1 MRRADVV
8 VYEPFAGPLYSGKGA
23 AGGAELQSF
32 YLARALANGGLRVR
46 HVVAEI
52 GAMRTPQGVEVVP
65 LSRAYGGRGI
75 ARRRAIL
82 SALARADGQVYIQRC
97 AGMETGVVGVF
108 ARAAGRRF
116 IFSASS
122 DGDFTRDRTM
132 MSQIGG
138 SLEEWPTRV
147 QYRVGLRCVHAVV
160 AQTGQ
165 QAELAREGFRLDPDI
180 IRSFSVPERSR
191 TTGGK
196 AFLWVGSLTP
206 VKDPLSF
213 LALAEQQPD
222 VPFVMIG
229 APHPAH
235 WHDLATKVRERAG
248 KLPNLEFLP
257 PRPRDELL
265 DLYGRAVAIV
275 NTSLFE
281 GFPNTFLEA
290 WARAVPA
297 LSLRIDPDRVISREG
312 LGEAAGG
319 SLELLSQA
327 VKRYAAD
334 PEVARAAG
342 ETAYRY
348 IVREH
353 APEVIGPQWV
363 SLVERLLRNSN

>member
-1 MRRADVV
+1 M
-8 VYEPFAGPLYSGKGA
+8 
-23 AGGAELQSF
+23 
-32 YLARALANGGLRVR
+32 
-46 HVVAEI
+46 
-52 GAMRTPQGVEVVP
+52 
-65 LSRAYGGRGI
+65 
-75 ARRRAIL
+75 
-82 SALARADGQVYIQRC
+82 
-97 AGMETGVVGVF
+97 GVF
-108 ARAAGRRF
+108 ARAARRRF

-132 MSQIGG
+132 MSKVGG

-160 AQTGQ
+160 AQTEQ
-165 QAELAREGFRLDPDI
+165 QAELARESFRLAPDI
-180 IRSFSVPERSR
+180 IRSFSAPERSR
-191 TTGGK
+191 ASGGE

-213 LALAEQQPD
+213 LTLAEQLPD
-222 VPFVMIG
+222 VPFVMVG
-229 APHPAH
+229 APHPEQ
-235 WHDLATKVRERAG
+235 WHDLATTVRERAG
-248 KLPNLEFLP
+248 KLANLELLS

-297 LSLRIDPDRVISREG
+297 LSFRIDPDGVISREG
-312 LGEAAGG
+312 LGVAAGG
-319 SLELLSQA
+319 SLELLTQS
-327 VKRYAAD
+327 VNRYAAE

-342 ETAYRY
+342 EIAYRY